1 MSTQI
6 SYAKIAS
13 GQTTSGA
20 VGSPEMVPVAIQI
33 GDAITGATI
42 SFTAS
47 ALDSSHPDDPFTD
60 YGALYNTNGA
70 ISYAVAADRFIALSP
85 SDWAGVRSFKIV
97 SASSEAADRLI
108 AVIFQSA

>member
-13 GQTTSGA
+13 GETASSA

-33 GDAITGATI
+33 GDAITGTSI
-42 SFTAS
+42 TFTAS
-47 ALDSSHPDDPFTD
+47 ALDSSHQSDPFTD
-60 YGALYNTNGA
+60 YGTLYAGSTQV
-70 ISYAVAADRFIALSP
+70 SYTVAADRFIALNP
-85 SDWAGVRSFKIV
+85 ADWAGVRSFKIV
-97 SASSEAADRLI
+97 SSGAEGADRLI